1 MKKQKKI
8 QTATGEDVAN
18 DVGNISVKLVSI
30 TPGMAVDMLRTNPD
44 CDDLDEEKIQE
55 FAGKMKSGLWKTNGT
70 TIVISDDG
78 TLLDGRLRLWAVF
91 EAGIPV
97 SFLVAVNVVRD
108 N

>member
-8 QTATGEDVAN
+8 QTAESDVLAN
-18 DVGNISVKLVSI
+18 DAGNISVKLVSI
-30 TPGMAVDMLRTNPD
+30 TPGMAVEMLRTNPD
-44 CDDLDEEKIQE
+44 CNDLDEEKIQD

-70 TIVISDDG
+70 TIVISEDG

-91 EAGIPV
+91 EAGIQV

>member
-1 MKKQKKI
+1 MKKQKKT
-8 QTATGEDVAN
+8 QPAESEVLAN
-18 DVGNISVKLVSI
+18 DAGNITVKLVSI

-44 CDDLDEEKIQE
+44 CDDLDEEKIQD
-55 FAGKMKSGLWKTNGT
+55 FAGKMKSGRWETKGT
-70 TIVISDDG
+70 TIVVSDDG

-97 SFLVAVNVVRD
+97 NFLVAFNIAKD